1 MGGYGWIWEDKSP
14 MGGPRGVPGG
24 SQGGPRGVPGG
35 QTISHH
41 SDCPFCGV
49 KVKNPSQN
57 IKKTKAPAPRQHNL
71 MYRAIN
77 ASRHQS
83 SRRGAFTLVFLMF
96 LLGKKVHFVEWKL
109 RIQTETSKR
118 LRRQHLDN
126 ILYWFLQSTRASLLC
141 PRGYNNKRQL
151 LRRHHLVEAKWCFRS
166 ENQLLRRETEGA
178 TIGGT
183 QQ

>member
-1 MGGYGWIWEDKSP
+1 MGGQKPHGGSQ
-14 MGGPRGVPGG
+14 GGPRGVP
-24 SQGGPRGVPGG
+24 GGPRGVPGG

-57 IKKTKAPAPRQHNL
+57 IKKTEAPAPRQHNL

-96 LLGKKVHFVEWKL
+96 LLGKKSPFCGVKVKNPN
-109 RIQTETSKR
+109 RNIKKTKAPAP
-118 LRRQHLDN
+118 RQHF
-126 ILYWFLQSTRASLLC
+126 ILISAKDASLPTMPTRLQQQKAA
-141 PRGYNNKRQL
+141 PATSSFGRGQM
-151 LRRHHLVEAKWCFRS
+151 VF
-166 ENQLLRRETEGA
+166 
-178 TIGGT
+178 
-183 QQ
+183 

>member
-1 MGGYGWIWEDKSP
+1 MYGANIYQAFIKPLAKIYETCIKHLSSTYQTFMKRLPNIYQAFIRPLAKIYETCVKHLANIYQTCSKHLSNMYWSIWIWGDMGGYGRTKAPW
-14 MGGPRGVPGG
+14 GVPGG

-96 LLGKKVHFVEWKL
+96 LLGKKVHFVE
-109 RIQTETSKR
+109 
-118 LRRQHLDN
+118 
-126 ILYWFLQSTRASLLC
+126 
-141 PRGYNNKRQL
+141 
-151 LRRHHLVEAKWCFRS
+151 
-166 ENQLLRRETEGA
+166 
-178 TIGGT
+178 
-183 QQ
+183 